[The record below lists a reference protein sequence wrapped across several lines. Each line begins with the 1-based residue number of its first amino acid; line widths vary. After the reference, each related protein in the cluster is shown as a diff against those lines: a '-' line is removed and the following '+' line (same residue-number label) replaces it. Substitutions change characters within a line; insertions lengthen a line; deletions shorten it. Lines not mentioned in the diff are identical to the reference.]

1 MKVDLKYVIFT
12 ILLAIVTGIIGYI
25 GSFKVQKYAIQE
37 HERIKRIEKEALK
50 QKIEREN
57 QILIRRIEED
67 YKTFKDS
74 VTAVYVRKKKQEE
87 HRLSGPG
94 LSGLKSAIKA
104 RLDGEKDRILA
115 EKRKEIDRKIEDL
128 EMRLDF

>member
-1 MKVDLKYVIFT
+1 MKIDSKYIVAT
-12 ILLAIVTGIIGYI
+12 IVGLIIGLI
-25 GSFKVQKYAIQE
+25 SGFAVQEYAIQR
-37 HERIKRIEKEALK
+37 HKRIKRIEKEALK
-50 QKIEREN
+50 QKIKREN

-67 YKTFKDS
+67 YKAFKDS

-87 HRLSGPG
+87 HKLSGPG

-115 EKRKEIDRKIEDL
+115 KKRKEIDREIEDL

>member
-1 MKVDLKYVIFT
+1 MKARLKNT
-12 ILLAIVTGIIGYI
+12 LLILLGFMTG
-25 GSFKVQKYAIQE
+25 FAVQEYAIQR

-67 YKTFKDS
+67 YETFKDS

-94 LSGLKSAIKA
+94 LSGIRSAIKT
-104 RLDGEKDRILA
+104 RLDAEKDRILA